1 MDVRKYYEGFG
12 QMVPNK
18 AQFDD
23 RIRNLMALA
32 EDNSTESRT
41 LLFSHICDLFLQE
54 RPMESDNQIR
64 MLIEIINE
72 LISDVDLTIRI
83 ELRNILLNIDS
94 PPTPLV
100 KLISE
105 DVVEV
110 SGPLLEEAHIDDE
123 QLLYLIKYAS
133 NDHRDHI
140 GRRFGLTPLI
150 RRELERARREAQAE
164 EKIAHFEDLAENKK
178 ISLAELE
185 EAEQNSNV
193 LTEDSTASILEALRA
208 TKNKSKSDLAVVDSS
223 QTTETIKE
231 QNSEDN
237 DIRSEPISLT
247 SRITHGKIDE
257 ELIDESESIDP
268 SDNTAENTYTESI
281 ELPSNKDLP
290 IEEDS
295 VEFVKEAVSQL
306 IEQEYDESVEETI
319 EQDVAAVTDEWFWE
333 IDRYGNITFL
343 SDNSEA
349 IFLLPPSDMYGEDFL
364 CLWKKHDA
372 EENDHNDFIALF
384 EKRLPFREQSFSIDV
399 SPNIV
404 QHYLLNAVAT
414 FDPDTGRFTGF
425 RGSAQIDQKS
435 FEAENLPNEIEQAQ
449 ENIDQEDHMPKF
461 SIGLVE
467 NNNQNDEDNTND
479 ITSTDQSK
487 EDLIENQDEVAS
499 ELLHNLSH
507 EFRTPLNAIIGF
519 SQMIDSEMWGPV
531 SDNYKKNTKDIIS
544 AANHLKEAVNNI
556 LDSAKLEAGLIEP
569 TPESFSLKSVI
580 QEAMKA
586 VAPIMESKEIKVS
599 GIEDN
604 IDVILYNDKYCV
616 NLCLIK
622 MITYAVRN
630 AEIGDDLHLTVMVNS
645 NAEVRIEIPLLN
657 QLIKAEDSH
666 KLFQKVN
673 NLNSFKSKNP
683 EFEAKISSGFGLS
696 VAQDIAKIVGSE
708 ITTMDKNE
716 YISHIVLTI
725 STYPL

>member
-1 MDVRKYYEGFG
+1 
-12 QMVPNK
+12 MVPNK

-32 EDNSTESRT
+32 EDGSVESRT

-64 MLIEIINE
+64 MLIEILNE
-72 LISDVDLTIRI
+72 LISDVDLSIRI
-83 ELRNILLNIDS
+83 ELRNILLNINN
-94 PPTPLV
+94 PPSLLV

-105 DVVEV
+105 DIAEV
-110 SGPLLEEAHIDDE
+110 SGPLLEEAYIDDE

-133 NDHRDHI
+133 DDHRDHI
-140 GRRFGLTPLI
+140 GRRFGLTQLI
-150 RRELERARREAQAE
+150 RRELEKARRQAQVE
-164 EKIAHFEDLAENKK
+164 EKISQFENNSETKK

-185 EAEQNSNV
+185 EAEQNSNI
-193 LTEDSTASILEALRA
+193 LTEDSTASILETLRA
-208 TKNKSKSDLAVVDSS
+208 TKSKSKSDLSVVDSS
-223 QTTETIKE
+223 QSKDNLSE
-231 QNSEDN
+231 QFSEDV
-237 DIRSEPISLT
+237 DIESEPISLT
-247 SRITHGKIDE
+247 SRITHGKIEKNKQDE
-257 ELIDESESIDP
+257 ELFTKESSLETVDITTKNAYEKSKNL
-268 SDNTAENTYTESI
+268 STDNGPQLE
-281 ELPSNKDLP
+281 K
-290 IEEDS
+290 DS
-295 VEFVKEAVSQL
+295 VEYVKEAVSQL
-306 IEQEYDESVEETI
+306 IDQEYEDSDEGTGDEEIT
-319 EQDVAAVTDEWFWE
+319 AVTDEWFWE
-333 IDRYGNITFL
+333 IDRYGNITYL
-343 SDNSEA
+343 SENSEA
-349 IFLLPPSDMYGEDFL
+349 IFLLPPTDMYGEDFL
-364 CLWKKHDA
+364 CLWKKHNA
-372 EENDHNDFIALF
+372 EDDDHNEFIALF
-384 EKRLPFREQSFSIDV
+384 EKRLPFREQAFSIDV

-404 QHYLLNAVAT
+404 QHYLLSAVAT

-435 FEAENLPNEIEQAQ
+435 FETEPLPTEGNSEQDD
-449 ENIDQEDHMPKF
+449 NTPKIDNDDHMPKF

-467 NNNQNDEDNTND
+467 NKNESDERHANDD
-479 ITSTDQSK
+479 TSGKKTK
-487 EDLIENQDEVAS
+487 NETIENQDEVAS

-531 SDNYKKNTKDIIS
+531 SDNYKKNTKDIIN

-586 VAPIMESKEIKVS
+586 ISPILESKEINVS

-616 NLCLIK
+616 ILCLIK

-630 AEIGDDLHLTVMVNS
+630 AEIGDDLHITVMVNS

-657 QLIKAEDSH
+657 QFIKEEDSH
-666 KLFQKVN
+666 QLFQKVN
-673 NLNSFKSKNP
+673 NLGSVTSKNP

-708 ITTMDKNE
+708 ITTMHKNE

>member
-54 RPMESDNQIR
+54 RPMESNNQVR

-150 RRELERARREAQAE
+150 RRELEKARREAQAE

-208 TKNKSKSDLAVVDSS
+208 TKNKSKSDFAVVESS
-223 QTTETIKE
+223 PPSENME
-231 QNSEDN
+231 EENSEDAN
-237 DIRSEPISLT
+237 IESKPISLT
-247 SRITHGKIDE
+247 SRITHGKIE
-257 ELIDESESIDP
+257 EKLINED
-268 SDNTAENTYTESI
+268 ESI
-281 ELPSNKDLP
+281 ETSDIYNNDPNESSNEFSSGNDLS

-295 VEFVKEAVSQL
+295 VEYVKEAVSQL
-306 IEQEYDESVEETI
+306 IEKEYDSTEE
-319 EQDVAAVTDEWFWE
+319 QSDKDVTAITDEWFWE
-333 IDRYGNITFL
+333 IDRYGNITYL

-349 IFLLPPSDMYGEDFL
+349 IFLLPPSEMYGEDFL
-364 CLWKKHDA
+364 CLWGEQNAD
-372 EENDHNDFIALF
+372 EGDHNDFIALF
-384 EKRLPFREQSFSIDV
+384 EKRLPFRDQTFSIDI

-404 QHYLLNAVAT
+404 QHYLLSAVAT
-414 FDPDTGRFTGF
+414 FDPDTGRFTGL
-425 RGSAQIDQKS
+425 RGSAQIDQNS
-435 FEAENLPNEIEQAQ
+435 FNTESLRDEIEDVKKD
-449 ENIDQEDHMPKF
+449 NIANEDHKPKF

-467 NNNQNDEDNTND
+467 NTNQNDDVHTNND
-479 ITSTDQSK
+479 ASPDQSN
-487 EDLIENQDEVAS
+487 EEIIENQDEVAS

-519 SQMIDSEMWGPV
+519 SQMIDNEMWGPV
-531 SDNYKKNTKDIIS
+531 SDNYKKNTKDIIN

-586 VAPIMESKEIKVS
+586 ISPILESKEIKVS

-616 NLCLIK
+616 ILCLIK

-630 AEIGDDLHLTVMVNS
+630 AEIGDNLHISVMVNS

-657 QLIKAEDSH
+657 QYIKEEDSY

-673 NLNSFKSKNP
+673 NLNSTKSENP

-708 ITTMDKNE
+708 ITTMNKNQ

>member
-54 RPMESDNQIR
+54 RPMESDNQVR

-105 DVVEV
+105 DIVEV
-110 SGPLLEEAHIDDE
+110 SGPLLEEAQIDDE

-150 RRELERARREAQAE
+150 RRELEKARREAQAE

-208 TKNKSKSDLAVVDSS
+208 TKNKSKSDFAVVESS
-223 QTTETIKE
+223 QPSENME
-231 QNSEDN
+231 EENSEDAN
-237 DIRSEPISLT
+237 IERKPISLT
-247 SRITHGKIDE
+247 SRITHGKIEEQIINEDE
-257 ELIDESESIDP
+257 TIETSDIYNNDP
-268 SDNTAENTYTESI
+268 NERSNEFSSDYDQS
-281 ELPSNKDLP
+281 

-295 VEFVKEAVSQL
+295 VEYVKEAVSQL
-306 IEQEYDESVEETI
+306 IDKEYDSEE
-319 EQDVAAVTDEWFWE
+319 ELSDKDVNAVTDEWFWE
-333 IDRYGNITFL
+333 IDRYGNITYL

-364 CLWKKHDA
+364 CLWEKQDTD
-372 EENDHNDFIALF
+372 EGDHNDFIALF
-384 EKRLPFREQSFSIDV
+384 EKRLPFRDQTFSIDI

-404 QHYLLNAVAT
+404 QHYLLSAVAT

-425 RGSAQIDQKS
+425 RGSAQIDQNS
-435 FEAENLPNEIEQAQ
+435 FNTESLRDEIEDVKKD
-449 ENIDQEDHMPKF
+449 NIDNEDHKPKF

-467 NNNQNDEDNTND
+467 NTNQNDDVHANND
-479 ITSTDQSK
+479 ASP
-487 EDLIENQDEVAS
+487 DLSNEEIIENQDEVAS

-519 SQMIDSEMWGPV
+519 SQMIDNEMWGPV
-531 SDNYKKNTKDIIS
+531 SDNYKKNTKDIIN

-586 VAPIMESKEIKVS
+586 ISPILESKEIKVS

-616 NLCLIK
+616 ILCLIK

-630 AEIGDDLHLTVMVNS
+630 AEIGDNLHISVMVNS

-657 QLIKAEDSH
+657 QYIKEEDSH

-673 NLNSFKSKNP
+673 NLSSTKSENP

-708 ITTMDKNE
+708 ITTMNKNQ

>member
-1 MDVRKYYEGFG
+1 
-12 QMVPNK
+12 MVPNK

-54 RPMESDNQIR
+54 RPMESDNQVR

-105 DVVEV
+105 DVIEV

-150 RRELERARREAQAE
+150 RRELEKARREAQAE

-208 TKNKSKSDLAVVDSS
+208 TKNKSKSDFAVVESS
-223 QTTETIKE
+223 QPSENME
-231 QNSEDN
+231 EENSEDAN
-237 DIRSEPISLT
+237 IERKPISLT
-247 SRITHGKIDE
+247 SRITHGKIEEQIINEDE
-257 ELIDESESIDP
+257 TTET
-268 SDNTAENTYTESI
+268 SDIYNNAPNEG
-281 ELPSNKDLP
+281 SNEFSSDYDQS

-295 VEFVKEAVSQL
+295 VEYVKEAVSQL
-306 IEQEYDESVEETI
+306 IEKEYDSEKELSDK
-319 EQDVAAVTDEWFWE
+319 DVNAVTDEWFWE
-333 IDRYGNITFL
+333 IDRYGNITYL

-349 IFLLPPSDMYGEDFL
+349 IFLLPPSEMYGEDFL
-364 CLWKKHDA
+364 CLWEKQNAD
-372 EENDHNDFIALF
+372 EGDHNDFIALF
-384 EKRLPFREQSFSIDV
+384 EKRLPFRDQKFSIDI

-404 QHYLLNAVAT
+404 QHYLLSAVAT

-425 RGSAQIDQKS
+425 RGSAQIDQNS
-435 FEAENLPNEIEQAQ
+435 FNTESLCDEIEDVKKD
-449 ENIDQEDHMPKF
+449 NIDNEDHKPKF

-467 NNNQNDEDNTND
+467 NTNQNDDVHANND
-479 ITSTDQSK
+479 ASP
-487 EDLIENQDEVAS
+487 DLSNEEIIENQDEVAS

-519 SQMIDSEMWGPV
+519 SQMIDNEMWGPV
-531 SDNYKKNTKDIIS
+531 SDNYKKNTKDIIN

-586 VAPIMESKEIKVS
+586 ISPILESKEIKVS

-616 NLCLIK
+616 ILCLIK

-630 AEIGDDLHLTVMVNS
+630 AEIGDNLHISVMVNS

-657 QLIKAEDSH
+657 QYIKEEDSH

-673 NLNSFKSKNP
+673 NLSSTKSENP

-708 ITTMDKNE
+708 ITTMNKNQ